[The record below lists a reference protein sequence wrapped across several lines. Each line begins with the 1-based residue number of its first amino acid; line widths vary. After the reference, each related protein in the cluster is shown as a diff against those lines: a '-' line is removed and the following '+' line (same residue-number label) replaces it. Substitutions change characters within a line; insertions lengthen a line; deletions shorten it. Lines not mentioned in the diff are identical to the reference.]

1 MRGCSAKP
9 CRYWLH
15 DALMAVRVVNSVR
28 KFKGDI
34 REGFAQFA
42 LRSSQIL
49 VRKSSHC
56 EPRCEPAKNQS
67 VKGVEAL
74 LALAATLCCYWR
86 KLAFYSLFNITIYN
100 VFLCSRC
107 LRKRT
112 FFCEQSSGFHRFLCA
127 SKRKG
132 DVIDL
137 SSYLDD
143 TC

>member
-1 MRGCSAKP
+1 MRLVVRGCSAKP
-9 CRYWLH
+9 CRYWLY

-100 VFLCSRC
+100 VFCAVGAYENAR
-107 LRKRT
+107 
-112 FFCEQSSGFHRFLCA
+112 FFANSHQDSTGFCAHRNVKA
-127 SKRKG
+127 
-132 DVIDL
+132 
-137 SSYLDD
+137 
-143 TC
+143 T